1 MYPAFFYNSDIRN
14 NGTARRVT
22 DAVVQMGWLEKGFK
36 RYTRPIPESAENHD
50 FWLFIDDG
58 RDEIPMEV
66 PIHGTSACWLVDTHL
81 GFETRFEWAKK
92 FDFVFTA
99 QKRGAEDMKAL
110 GLNAHW
116 LPLACLPNV
125 DCSYGEL
132 SDLSK
137 EELGPYGLQKMHD
150 VVFVGH
156 VNMGAEGGLGNN
168 RLEYLD
174 RIYKEFPTSWFANN
188 VYFVDA
194 AIRYARGRVGFN
206 ISIKDDLNMRF
217 FETLSYGNCLITDRA
232 AVGWEELGFKD
243 EVHFLAYDDLDDAV
257 EKVRWALENPMER
270 EKIAKAGHSLAREQ
284 HTYQDRIAQMRY
296 LIGE

>member
-99 QKRGAEDMKAL
+99 QWFL
-110 GLNAHW
+110 
-116 LPLACLPNV
+116 LA
-125 DCSYGEL
+125 
-132 SDLSK
+132 
-137 EELGPYGLQKMHD
+137 
-150 VVFVGH
+150 
-156 VNMGAEGGLGNN
+156 
-168 RLEYLD
+168 
-174 RIYKEFPTSWFANN
+174 T
-188 VYFVDA
+188 
-194 AIRYARGRVGFN
+194 
-206 ISIKDDLNMRF
+206 
-217 FETLSYGNCLITDRA
+217 
-232 AVGWEELGFKD
+232 
-243 EVHFLAYDDLDDAV
+243 
-257 EKVRWALENPMER
+257 
-270 EKIAKAGHSLAREQ
+270 
-284 HTYQDRIAQMRY
+284 
-296 LIGE
+296 